1 MALSFSKRLS
11 GTKAYY
17 NLIRRVAF
25 PRSTGIIVVACFLFA
40 TFGIG
45 ISFVIAQRAALSFLM
60 GGFWGIIILVIPSF
74 ASDAVLYVTVMKTD
88 PLFYFR
94 RCIAFSLFTIT
105 TWVLVFILSSVLA
118 LAVPGFVFPDFAVIV
133 GLFAVMPLRSIAV
146 FSMSKTN
153 FAERTLF
160 TVLEPSLTAFL
171 VVLFF
176 DASLG
181 RIIVAWVLSSVLGLT
196 LAFALISVIEVQG
209 RKVIGFSPI
218 RMFRAFLTD
227 WLEAKSADLESYLN
241 ELGVET
247 EIDVAAFS
255 FRRIS
260 DRNVKAVMLVSN
272 LHPGP
277 FLNIGSSV
285 LPFLFHAIVERKLA
299 AVGVVPHGVSG
310 HELNLVSQE
319 QNARVI
325 AWVLAKLANSDYIGR
340 ATPVKRA
347 VNEIATATSQV
358 FDGCALV
365 TMTTS
370 PYDMEDVPSEV
381 ANRLTGF
388 TQGKF
393 RHVAFIDAHNCLTG
407 PTTMSAEKIGALEDA
422 ALSTLGAASQ
432 MEGGP
437 FKVGVARIVPR
448 EFTLKDG
455 FGPGGIAV
463 IAVEVNGHRFAYIT
477 IDGNNMIKGLREEI
491 LDVAKQVG
499 YKDAEVMTTDTHM
512 VNGIVSA
519 PLGYHLVGEVVP
531 KDMLLKEIAD
541 VCRRAMVDLEP
552 GEVGAVSG
560 QIPVTTLGSKSL
572 RRVMKLVYRN
582 SKLTALTL
590 FPMVV
595 LLAALSIIFLV

>member
-11 GTKAYY
+11 GTKGYY

-25 PRSTGIIVVACFLFA
+25 PRSTEIIVIASVIFA
-40 TFGIG
+40 TVGIG
-45 ISFVIAQRAALSFLM
+45 VAFSIAQHAAVSFLI
-60 GGFWGIIILVIPSF
+60 GAFWGLVILVVPSF
-74 ASDAVLYVTVMKTD
+74 ASDAALYLTVMKKD

-94 RCIAFSLFTIT
+94 RCIAFSLFTIN
-105 TWVLVFILSSVLA
+105 TWVIVFVASSVLA
-118 LAVPGFVFPDFAVIV
+118 LALPGFVFPDFAVIV

-146 FSMSKTN
+146 FAMSKTN
-153 FAERTLF
+153 FGEKMVF
-160 TVLEPSLTAFL
+160 TMVEPSLTAL
-171 VVLFF
+171 LAVLSFN
-176 DASLG
+176 ASVG
-181 RIIVAWVLSSVLGLT
+181 RIAVAWVLSSILGLT
-196 LAFALISVIEVQG
+196 LAFALIAVIELQG
-209 RKVIGFSPI
+209 RKVIGISPI
-218 RMFRAFLTD
+218 RMFRGFLTA
-227 WLEAKSADLESYLN
+227 WLEAKNLDLESYLN

-247 EIDVAAFS
+247 EIDAAAFS
-255 FRRIS
+255 FRRAS
-260 DRNVKAVMLVSN
+260 DRKVKAVMLVSN

-285 LPFLFHAIVERKLA
+285 LPFLFHSVVERRFG

-325 AWVLAKLANSDYIGR
+325 AWVLDKLAGSDYISK

-347 VNEIATATSQV
+347 TNEIATATSQV

-365 TMTTS
+365 TMTTA
-370 PYDMEDVPSEV
+370 PHDMEDIPSEV

-393 RHVAFIDAHNCLTG
+393 HHVALIDAHNCLTG

-422 ALSTLGAASQ
+422 ALSTLGEASQ
-432 MEGGP
+432 LEGAP
-437 FKVGVARIVPR
+437 FKVGVARIVAR

-463 IAVEVNGHRFAYIT
+463 IAIEVNGHQFAYTT

-491 LDVAKQVG
+491 LETARQVG
-499 YKDAEVMTTDTHM
+499 YEDAEVMTTDTHM

-531 KDMLLKEIAD
+531 KSVLLKEVAD
-541 VCRRAMVDLEP
+541 VCHQAMADLEP
-552 GEVGAVSG
+552 CQVCVVSG

-572 RRVMKLVYRN
+572 RRVMNLVYRN
-582 SKLTALTL
+582 SKLTAVTL
-590 FPMVV
+590 FPMVI
-595 LLAALSIIFLV
+595 LLAVLSIIFLV